1 MQHLPV
7 LYWTGK
13 NDSTISLTT
22 IVTQT
27 EDIIF
32 FILLVQSY
40 DHTCIEKCINNGNW
54 IRRNFNN
61 FDFHRLQQSHMEP
74 GIASDML
81 RNLQTHVYEVK
92 TLHGCRDS
100 TVIARKRHISKTYR
114 KKDAMISKKAYKI
127 EKYRIPCR
135 DSCTW
140 VWI

>member
-27 EDIIF
+27 GDIIF

-40 DHTCIEKCINNGNW
+40 DHTCIAMCINNGNW
-54 IRRNFNN
+54 IRRNLNN
-61 FDFHRLQQSHMEP
+61 FNFHRLQQSHMEP

-100 TVIARKRHISKTYR
+100 ILIARKRPDFKDLQ
-114 KKDAMISKKAYKI
+114 KKGCNDKQES
-127 EKYRIPCR
+127 
-135 DSCTW
+135 
-140 VWI
+140 